1 MLSIH
6 AAQEEAKRLQD
17 EHARE
22 FIYRPYTNET
32 KETFLFVKRG
42 DKGNVL
48 YIELTPDGE
57 YYEVN
62 SGGIFKNSYTEKRRP
77 DERLSVA
84 PAGLE
89 PAFKV

>member
-1 MLSIH
+1 M
-6 AAQEEAKRLQD
+6 QYEQ
-17 EHARE
+17 ARE

-62 SGGIFKNSYTEKRRP
+62 SGGIFKNS
-77 DERLSVA
+77 
-84 PAGLE
+84 
-89 PAFKV
+89 